1 MTVSS
6 VGSMPRTAVATLAS
20 TASVITT
27 RAWQSLTRKAISG
40 GVIRKLT
47 GTAMAPS
54 LLAARNDSMNSVRLS
69 IRISTRSPKPTPRRL
84 SAPASAVTRRSSSPQ
99 VVV

>member
-1 MTVSS
+1 MS
-6 VGSMPRTAVATLAS
+6 RTAVATLAS

-69 IRISTRSPKPTPRRL
+69 IRISTRSPKPTPRRR
-84 SAPASAVTRRSSSPQ
+84 SAPANAVTRRSSSRH